1 MYTHCDGKFAFRI
14 GTLLVLESR
23 NRAELDESLDHK
35 AEVLLVTRGFSVD
48 FVNIL
53 VCTRK
58 CKIPGYAKLGLGL
71 APTNL
76 LPQPYLNDFDRRRQI
91 EYSEECEL

>member
-1 MYTHCDGKFAFRI
+1 MYTHCDGKFTFRI

-23 NRAELDESLDHK
+23 NRAELEESLDHK
-35 AEVLLVTRGFSVD
+35 AEVLLVTAPRGFSVD

-53 VCTRK
+53 VCTR
-58 CKIPGYAKLGLGL
+58 L